1 MKKRLLS
8 FFAFALMGLMAQA
21 ASWTAPT
28 LQYTVEQIP
37 DKAYFYHVGQQMFL
51 TKGTTWGTH
60 AALTSDV
67 STAFLYEIERQE
79 TEGVYKL
86 HCSSA
91 SKTGY
96 LGRSTEADLYTDYN
110 NQSGW
115 SVLYEFYKAES
126 GYMHIRTAASCPN
139 YGAGRYTE
147 DETNFGVYEMG
158 WNPENDDVD
167 NSGNSLGTNV
177 GVFMLDITL
186 PGLQLDWGFVTE
198 DTYTIYSAQ
207 MALYNKLN
215 EAVDA
220 GYSEA
225 ELKEYSAL
233 LTSTD
238 TEALNAAVATVSQLV
253 LDYAYNHA
261 TPDNPVDIT
270 DVIKNP
276 TFEGARG
283 AEPADWTDEY
293 GNMLIQNNK
302 AYPLW
307 DEDAGAESKEYGLNN
322 FSQNWT
328 SSATD
333 PIAASKIYQVI
344 SDLPQ
349 GSYILQVDG
358 IATSASASLPVSGAG
373 MFAESGAAHYGLE
386 FDKNPYGE
394 AGAGSPHRYQMFVTH
409 MGGDLT
415 IGAEF
420 VPGYVKWFAVDNFR
434 LYYAGPVDNPGLVAL
449 SSAVSAAQPY
459 VDEYEETYYYSE
471 ETFNALKSELDKA
484 GDTMSGTSE
493 ECLEEAG
500 KVTALV
506 STVKA
511 EVNAYKKLKD
521 LYEKVEADM
530 QAYENIAALSE
541 KLSEMLDEYKG
552 AYEDKVATVEQI
564 EAWVAGYNDVVV
576 NGVKAAMAT
585 ATEEN
590 PIEITCLFKNLAF
603 EENTNESAA
612 PTNWE
617 SNSGN
622 FKARANTAEV
632 WNVSFDAHTTLT
644 DLPAGAY
651 RITSHGLSRSGSSV
665 ENYATL
671 GADVTA
677 EFYANN
683 SSVKV
688 VSQHVGAGAE
698 QRHSSDVNLT
708 EDEENPLWGPN
719 SMEGARVYF
728 NVAETPY
735 VNTVTANLIKDGD
748 PLVVGYRD
756 LGDAS
761 GTVAANSWTI
771 WSDVRVYYIG
781 VSSDALYNEMLALA
795 ETAVGYEEG
804 CMVNAAVTKLEDA
817 AQAAEKLPSTASEA
831 EIVAAINQLNEAID
845 YMSQG
850 KTLISDLMALYEN
863 YSGKVDEI
871 ESSDTKF
878 PELIEEVGSAISSE
892 EFDSN
897 EQIQGWLDSMA
908 AAWTAYIQYDHLN
921 ATEENPA
928 DISAVLTNNSF
939 QLNNANGW
947 TVTNTG
953 GSIGGGDAQR
963 TGSTAYEAWN
973 ATAFDIHQK
982 VVGLADG
989 YYRLSCKALFRNG
1002 NNSDDLAAAYYAE
1015 PEAVQALAQFYAND
1029 NTVNVKNIY
1038 EEAQAEDPAIDG
1050 QTTFVRDGVTYYTAN
1065 TMISFENYA
1074 MNLGLYSNTLLVKLE
1089 KGQELTIGL
1098 RYETTASYAWFPF
1111 DDFKVEYLGGA
1122 APTAVEALP
1131 VADKTASSIF
1141 DLSGRKVSKAIKGIY
1156 VVDGKKVVK

>member
-8 FFAFALMGLMAQA
+8 FFVFAFVGLMLQA

-28 LQYTVEQIP
+28 IQLVTDQIPEKAYIYNVEQG
-37 DKAYFYHVGQQMFL
+37 KFL
-51 TKGTTWGTH
+51 TKGGAWGNH
-60 AALTSDV
+60 ACVKADV
-67 STAFLYEIERQE
+67 SGAFLYELQLQE
-79 TEGVYKL
+79 DGESYKL
-86 HCSSA
+86 YCAAADKQHL
-91 SKTGY
+91 
-96 LGRSTEADLYTDYN
+96 LGRESAEDVYTDYN
-110 NQSGW
+110 NQAAWGILWEFKAVSGG
-115 SVLYEFYKAES
+115 YEIYSA
-126 GYMHIRTAASCPN
+126 HACPN
-139 YGAGRYTE
+139 FGADKYTD
-147 DETNFGVYEMG
+147 DETNFGVYKLGYNPERPDLTNGTGAEMG
-158 WNPENDDVD
+158 TFDGVYMVD
-167 NSGNSLGTNV
+167 PTNCEGYSCTWAFMTEEIYAVYNS
-177 GVFMLDITL
+177 
-186 PGLQLDWGFVTE
+186 
-198 DTYTIYSAQ
+198 Q

-215 EAVDA
+215 EAIGA
-220 GYSEA
+220 GYTEA
-225 ELKEYSAL
+225 ELKEYADL

-238 TEALNAAVATVSQLV
+238 SDALAQAVEAVSQLI

-261 TPDNPVDIT
+261 SPDNPVDIT

-276 TFEGARG
+276 TFEGSRG
-283 AEPADWTDEY
+283 AEPAGWIDEY

-302 AYPLW
+302 AYPIVD
-307 DEDAGAESKEYGLNN
+307 DEGNDLGEYGLNN

-344 SDLPQ
+344 SNLPQ

-358 IATSASASLPVSGAG
+358 IATSASASLQVSGAG
-373 MFAESGAAHYGLE
+373 MFAESGAAHYFLE
-386 FDKNPYGE
+386 FDKNPYGVT
-394 AGAGSPHRYQMFVTH
+394 GAGNPHRYQMFVTH

-415 IGAEF
+415 IGADF
-420 VPGYVKWFAVDNFR
+420 TPGYVKWFAVDNFR

-471 ETFNALKSELDKA
+471 ETFNTLKSELDKA
-484 GDTMSGTSE
+484 GDTMSGTSD

-500 KVTALV
+500 KVNAMVT
-506 STVKA
+506 TVKA
-511 EVNAYKKLKD
+511 EVAAYNKLKA
-521 LYEKVEADM
+521 LYEKVESDM

-708 EDEENPLWGPN
+708 EDEENPLWSPN

-735 VNTVTANLIKDGD
+735 VNTVTASLIKDGD

-1131 VADKTASSIF
+1131 VADKTASAIF